1 MTVIFEKFKRQYY
14 STGREKADGYVRGHF
29 DGLSANEKIKAFD
42 MLSDEMG
49 VNPDAVEWLFY
60 LNDRKAKQ
68 VCLDYIQANKSG
80 DKSGFF
86 VIYYYLYKQSGDIRY
101 QKKMIDEFY
110 DFPDYQRG
118 VALEYLRK
126 TKVSMDYTDFL
137 RSIIAGRHVEDLA
150 NRAAYHY
157 LLAHNVPGE
166 TKKEQ
171 EVFDNFLDSLKSTDL
186 SIRSTIMDEIK
197 QSYPI

>member
-1 MTVIFEKFKRQYY
+1 MTVMFERFKRQYY
-14 STGREKADGYVRGHF
+14 STGREKADGYDREHF
-29 DGLSANEKIKAFD
+29 DGLSADEKKKAFD
-42 MLSDEMG
+42 MLSEEMS

-60 LNDRKAKQ
+60 LNVVNAEK
-68 VCLDYIQANKSG
+68 VCLDHIQANRSG

-86 VIYYYLYKQSGDIRY
+86 VFYYYLYKQSGDSSY
-101 QKKMIDEFY
+101 QKKIIDEFY

-126 TKVSMDYTDFL
+126 TKVSMDYMNFL
-137 RSIIAGRHVEDLA
+137 KSIIADRNFEDLA

-157 LLAHNVPGE
+157 LLAHNVLGG

-171 EVFDNFLDSLKSTDL
+171 EVFSSYLYSLKSNDL
-186 SIRSTIMDEIK
+186 SVRSAIMDEID